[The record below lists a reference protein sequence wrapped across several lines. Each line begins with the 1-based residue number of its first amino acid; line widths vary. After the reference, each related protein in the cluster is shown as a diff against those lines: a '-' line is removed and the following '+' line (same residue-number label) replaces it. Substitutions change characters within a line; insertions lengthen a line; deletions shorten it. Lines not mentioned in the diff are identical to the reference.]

1 MAATGYMRIKRQKL
15 FFTFHL
21 VPPIKDRDIARRH
34 YVDVIHGNLYLAL
47 GAHYIMFRLEKELG
61 GGAMTEKY
69 LLDIW
74 DRILSLEKYSV
85 SYNPSYDRIQ
95 EGVIDIRVYI
105 GADEWNH
112 YELVMAMDWYYNPVD
127 AV

>member
-15 FFTFHL
+15 LFTFYL

-47 GAHYIMFRLEKELG
+47 GVHYIMFRLEKELG
-61 GGAMTEKY
+61 GGAMMDKY

-74 DRILSLEKYSV
+74 DRIISMEKCSA

-95 EGVIDIRVYI
+95 EGIIDFRVYI